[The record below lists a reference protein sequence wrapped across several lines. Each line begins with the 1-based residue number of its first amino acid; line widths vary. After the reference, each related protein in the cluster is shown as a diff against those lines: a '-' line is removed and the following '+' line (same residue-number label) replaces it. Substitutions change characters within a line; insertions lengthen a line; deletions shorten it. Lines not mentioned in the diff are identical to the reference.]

1 MEYTSKYK
9 AEEIEAILDA
19 KNNTGEGVDGML
31 DGLFVDALQTKD
43 VEASESMEITPDA
56 GYLGL
61 KQVNVTVKGGGG
73 SASGGSGLTYYR
85 FPTYASLDEV
95 PETDT
100 SVVYAAAKVRMEAFG
115 ISTIGTTFIGGGNFR
130 EDNILDVRAFA
141 IDKGAR
147 YIMASGSQAFV
158 DLTIEAYLAQSGV
171 DFSNYEEITEEEFYA
186 L

>member
-43 VEASESMEITPDA
+43 VELSESAEITPDA

-73 SASGGSGLTYYR
+73 SGLTYYR
-85 FPTYASLDEV
+85 FPTYTSLEEV
-95 PETDT
+95 PDADIA
-100 SVVYAAAKVRMEAFG
+100 VVYNAARVRMEVSG
-115 ISTIGTTFIGGGNFR
+115 VSSIGATYIGGGKFR
-130 EDNILDVRAFA
+130 EDNILTVRAFA
-141 IDKGAR
+141 IDKSAR
-147 YIMASGSQAFV
+147 YVMGASGQIFADVTLEEYLSQA
-158 DLTIEAYLAQSGV
+158 GV
-171 DFSNYEEITEEEFYA
+171 SLSNYEEITEEEFYNIN
-186 L
+186 